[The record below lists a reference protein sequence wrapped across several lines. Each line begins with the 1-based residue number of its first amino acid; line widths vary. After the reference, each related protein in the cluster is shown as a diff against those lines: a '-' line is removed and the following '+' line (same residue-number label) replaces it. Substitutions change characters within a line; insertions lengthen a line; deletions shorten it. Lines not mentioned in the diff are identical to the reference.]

1 MRKTVVVVVSVLVV
15 LGLVAVVADR
25 VVAAVAERA
34 INDRVAQ
41 IVPGATSVSTRIVG
55 VPVLTQVVRGSLDHV
70 QVSLTGVPAGSGL
83 ALDTV
88 DVDLYGVTVLAPRT
102 ATTVTARAHASTA
115 ALEAAL
121 GDGWTVTP
129 DGTALVVARTGLIP
143 IEARVTPVVRDGA
156 LALDLGSVTV
166 LGVIVDA
173 ANVPSTI
180 TSRITSLTRSFG
192 ALPLGL
198 VPTAVTVT
206 PTGVDLAATGS
217 QVALEAA

>member
-1 MRKTVVVVVSVLVV
+1 VRKAVVVVVSVLVV
-15 LGLVAVVADR
+15 LGLVGFAADR
-25 VVAAVAERA
+25 AVAAVAERA

-55 VPVLTQVVRGSLDHV
+55 FPVLTQVVRGSLD
-70 QVSLTGVPAGSGL
+70 QVRVALTGVPAGSGL
-83 ALDTV
+83 TLDAV

-115 ALEAAL
+115 ALAAL

-129 DGTALVVARTGLIP
+129 DGTALVVARSGLIP

-173 ANVPSTI
+173 SNVPSTI
-180 TSRITSLTRSFG
+180 TSRITRLTRSFS

-198 VPTAVTVT
+198 VPTAVTGT
-206 PTGVDLAATGS
+206 PTGADLAARGS
-217 QVALEAA
+217 QVALEAT